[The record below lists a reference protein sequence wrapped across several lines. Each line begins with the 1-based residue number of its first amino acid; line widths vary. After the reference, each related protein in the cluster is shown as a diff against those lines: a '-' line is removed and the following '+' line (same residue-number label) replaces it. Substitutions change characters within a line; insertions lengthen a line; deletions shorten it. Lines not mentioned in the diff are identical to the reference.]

1 LLFADAHLERLFR
14 TIVERAIAIS
24 KQFETTSKARERQQR
39 ANESLPLTAQADAAF
54 LIKLA
59 GIRLAGSQ
67 REQGGTYENQL
78 KRTLDIM
85 RKGFGVQKNVRDAA

>member
-1 LLFADAHLERLFR
+1 MNAISRR

-24 KQFETTSKARERQQR
+24 KQFETTSKAREQQQR

-59 GIRLAGSQ
+59 ELKLSGGIDSEKGLL
-67 REQGGTYENQL
+67 EKKNQL
-78 KRTLDIM
+78 RRTLAVI
-85 RKGFGVQKNVRDAA
+85 RKGFEAQKNAKNIVAV